1 VIADLGSLQKINV
14 VRIAWAEPYAKDYRV
29 QFWSAGE
36 DSPRRNATKASGKRS
51 RPV

>member
-14 VRIAWAEPYAKDYRV
+14 VRIAWAEPYAKDYGV

-51 RPV
+51 GPV